1 VEEVESGI
9 FGSES
14 SLPGGDKIMSKA
26 NDPIHEVIA
35 LPANAVTKAMERT
48 KSLCDESVALEFESW
63 LSKVQGWPNSA
74 ALFHSFALA
83 TDRQTLLDHLAT
95 LRYSL
100 IFGYLGFLVSFE
112 PTGTKG
118 PDLLIT
124 RDGISATVEVTR
136 LRPTNPGPP
145 ALSEEECQSGEWG
158 LEPYGDPYRDINR
171 SFGKVLGKFKQ
182 AIAPHSIIA
191 VWNDDDALEELEMSM
206 AVRDLWHVPGLPAGL
221 DFVIYG
227 SQWISSVHLHLHTFP
242 MKPQLD
248 TVMQAWAQQIESVNV
263 RAAIKYCTP

>member
-1 VEEVESGI
+1 MSK
-9 FGSES
+9 FPSLDQ
-14 SLPGGDKIMSKA
+14 SLPA
-26 NDPIHEVIA
+26 
-35 LPANAVTKAMERT
+35 AVTKAMQRIRALYADT
-48 KSLCDESVALEFESW
+48 AALEFEIW
-63 LSKVQGWPNSA
+63 FSKVLKWPNAA
-74 ALFHSFALA
+74 ALFHSFAVA

-100 IFGYLGFLVSFE
+100 IFGYLGFAPSFE
-112 PTGTKG
+112 PTGKKG

-124 RDGISATVEVTR
+124 RDGTSATVEVTR
-136 LRPTNPGPP
+136 LRPMNPGPP
-145 ALSEEECQSGEWG
+145 ALSEEECQSGEV
-158 LEPYGDPYRDINR
+158 LEPYGDPCRDINR

-206 AVRDLWHVPGLPAGL
+206 AVRDLWQVPDLPTGL

-227 SQWISSVHLHLHTFP
+227 SPWISSVHLHLHTFP

-248 TVMQAWAQQIESVNV
+248 TVMQSWAQQIESVNV

>member
-1 VEEVESGI
+1 
-9 FGSES
+9 
-14 SLPGGDKIMSKA
+14 
-26 NDPIHEVIA
+26 
-35 LPANAVTKAMERT
+35 MERI
-48 KSLCDESVALEFESW
+48 KALCGEITALEFENW
-63 LSKVQGWPNSA
+63 LSRVLEWPNSA
-74 ALFHSFALA
+74 ALFHSLA
-83 TDRQTLLDHLAT
+83 SAADKQTLLDHLAT

-100 IFGYLGFLVSFE
+100 IFGYLGFVVSFE

-136 LRPTNPGPP
+136 LRPMNPGPP
-145 ALSEEECQSGEWG
+145 ALSEEESQSGEWV
-158 LEPYGDPYRDINR
+158 LEPYGDPRRDINR

-191 VWNDDDALEELEMSM
+191 VWNDDDALEELEMFM
-206 AVRDLWHVPGLPAGL
+206 AVRDLWQVPGLPAGL

-242 MKPQLD
+242 MKPQLG
-248 TVMQAWAQQIESVNV
+248 TVIQAWAQQIESVNV
-263 RAAIKYCTP
+263 RAAIKYYTP